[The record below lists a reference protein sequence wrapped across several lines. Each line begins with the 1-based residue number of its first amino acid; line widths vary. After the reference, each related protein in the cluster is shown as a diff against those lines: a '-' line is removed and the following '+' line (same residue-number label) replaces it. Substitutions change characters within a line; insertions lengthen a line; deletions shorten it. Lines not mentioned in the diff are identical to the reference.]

1 MGGVSGVSGSSSAA
15 SLMQVLDNSMQ
26 SQVDMAEKLVKV
38 AAEEQ
43 VQLQQMFGI
52 GQAID
57 LYA

>member
-1 MGGVSGVSGSSSAA
+1 MGGVSGVSSSSSAA